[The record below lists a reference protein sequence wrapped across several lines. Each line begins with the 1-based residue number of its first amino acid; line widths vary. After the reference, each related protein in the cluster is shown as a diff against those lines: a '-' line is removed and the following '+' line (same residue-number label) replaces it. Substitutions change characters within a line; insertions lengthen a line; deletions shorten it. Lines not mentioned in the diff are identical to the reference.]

1 MDLSSLSSELTAQAL
16 SFLGRV
22 LTVATLLMSINSD
35 PLLSENVDSSSC
47 ILCEVEKPLLFSEP
61 RPDDLFGQAVALAKR
76 PKPLH
81 WKHSFSAARQS
92 PSWWERSQFF
102 HLDLHLG
109 PWPDLLEFLRTL
121 SLPFFPQKVSSSAP
135 AQLLMY
141 ATFWLFAVIVRN
153 AILDFASFYQS
164 PHYCISS
171 SCPFQGGM
179 VPVDP
184 LLLPLQPQA
193 VLLWL
198 LQLLL
203 HLHELLPA
211 SLAVIP
217 CTVVTGLGSSQA
229 PGL

>member
-121 SLPFFPQKVSSSAP
+121 SLPFFPKGK
-135 AQLLMY
+135 QLCSC
-141 ATFWLFAVIVRN
+141 ATPDVCNLL
-153 AILDFASFYQS
+153 AICCDCQECHLRLR
-164 PHYCISS
+164 
-171 SCPFQGGM
+171 
-179 VPVDP
+179 
-184 LLLPLQPQA
+184 LLLPISP
-193 VLLWL
+193 LLYL
-198 LQLLL
+198 FILS
-203 HLHELLPA
+203 LPRWH
-211 SLAVIP
+211 
-217 CTVVTGLGSSQA
+217 GSS
-229 PGL
+229 